1 MPIVSVIVP
10 IYNAAPY
17 LAACIDSLLGQSHT
31 GLQIIL
37 VDDGST
43 DTSVAIA
50 KQYAAQDMRITL
62 YLQSHQGQSAARNL
76 GLCYATGDYVSFID
90 SDDYIDADFYA
101 TLLHACRL
109 DTDVVQIG
117 YRRVQDSRVLSEQCP
132 HTFYQYTSPCLRLY
146 KREFIINHALTF
158 TEGMIYE
165 DVIFS
170 LDVWTARPTY
180 RLLYYTGYN
189 YRLNPKSTTSMRN
202 RKAEHTLFKTMY
214 KRYVSLHDWRHRM
227 LILYTY
233 FRLKIHFSITY
244 IVSIFNKIRINIL

>member
-10 IYNAAPY
+10 IYNAAPFF
-17 LAACIDSLLGQSHT
+17 AACIDSLLGQTHT

-50 KQYAAQDMRITL
+50 QQYAAQDMRIAL
-62 YLQSHQGQSAARNL
+62 YVQPHQGQSAARNL
-76 GLCYATGDYVSFID
+76 GLRYATGDYVSFID
-90 SDDYIDADFYA
+90 SDDYLDADFYE
-101 TLLHACRL
+101 TLLHAFRL

-117 YRRVQDSRVLSEQCP
+117 YRRVLDSRVLSEQCP

-146 KREFIINHALTF
+146 RRQFITDHVLTF

-170 LDVWTARPTY
+170 LDMWNARPHY
-180 RLLYYTGYN
+180 RLLHYTGYN
-189 YRLNPKSTTSMRN
+189 YRLNPISTTSTRRRN
-202 RKAEHTLFKTMY
+202 AEQVLFDCLQTKYRATRSMFS
-214 KRYVSLHDWRHRM
+214 KC

-233 FRLKIHFSITY
+233 LRLKFHFWYAT
-244 IVSIFNKIRINIL
+244 L

>member
-146 KREFIINHALTF
+146 RREFFINYALTF

-189 YRLNPKSTTSMRN
+189 YRLNPISTTSTRRRN
-202 RKAEHTLFKTMY
+202 AEQVLFECLRTKYRAARSMFS
-214 KRYVSLHDWRHRM
+214 KS

-233 FRLKIHFSITY
+233 LRLKFHFRYAT
-244 IVSIFNKIRINIL
+244 F